1 MSNDR
6 AGFSQP
12 SAEVERQV
20 LGERLKEAREYV
32 GLKQDDVAKK
42 LGIPRSALSN
52 IEAGSRKVDAIEL
65 AQLARVVSA
74 PCGLVHRRR
83 SERRCRQNA
92 GGSRTCRARGRGT
105 LAAGSTRTGAVC
117 GFFEITRTGEGRIRW
132 SIAALR
138 S

>member
-6 AGFSQP
+6 AAFSQP
-12 SAEVERQV
+12 STDADRQR

-65 AQLARVVSA
+65 AQLAKLYQRPVAWFTGEDPRGTPKMPEDVVARAAATLSQRDRQE
-74 PCGLVHRRR
+74 LVRFADFLK
-83 SERRCRQNA
+83 S
-92 GGSRTCRARGRGT
+92 RAR
-105 LAAGSTRTGAVC
+105 AKAGSD
-117 GFFEITRTGEGRIRW
+117 GR
-132 SIAALR
+132 
-138 S
+138 

>member
-12 SAEVERQV
+12 SADTDRQ
-20 LGERLKEAREYV
+20 LLSERLKEAREYV

-65 AQLARVVSA
+65 AQLAKLYQRPVAWFTGEDRDRTPNKMPKEVAHVARAAAALSQQD
-74 PCGLVHRRR
+74 
-83 SERRCRQNA
+83 RQELA
-92 GGSRTCRARGRGT
+92 RFADFLKSRAR
-105 LAAGSTRTGAVC
+105 AKAGSH
-117 GFFEITRTGEGRIRW
+117 GR
-132 SIAALR
+132 
-138 S
+138 

>member
-12 SAEVERQV
+12 SADPDRQM

-32 GLKQDDVAKK
+32 GLKQEDVAKK

-65 AQLARVVSA
+65 AQLAKLYQRPVGWFTGDDSNSTSNKMPEEVAHVARAAAALSKQDRA
-74 PCGLVHRRR
+74 ELARFADFLK
-83 SERRCRQNA
+83 S
-92 GGSRTCRARGRGT
+92 RART
-105 LAAGSTRTGAVC
+105 KAGSD
-117 GFFEITRTGEGRIRW
+117 GR
-132 SIAALR
+132 
-138 S
+138 